1 MYFESEKARMAR
13 KMSISGLG
21 GYEAT
26 TKDDLPSPPDPEY
39 QYGSLAQGA
48 KHLNL
53 SPEREISASE
63 SFLSRDRG

>member
-1 MYFESEKARMAR
+1 MVR
-13 KMSISGLG
+13 KISTSGLS

-48 KHLNL
+48 EHLNL
-53 SPEREISASE
+53 SPKREISASE
-63 SFLSRDRG
+63 SCT